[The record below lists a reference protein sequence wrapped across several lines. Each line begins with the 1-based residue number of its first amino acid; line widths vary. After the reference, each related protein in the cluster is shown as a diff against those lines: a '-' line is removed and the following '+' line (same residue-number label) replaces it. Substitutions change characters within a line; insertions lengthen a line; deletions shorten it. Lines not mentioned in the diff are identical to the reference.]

1 MAKKPQSIDWTLA
14 TWDGAKREALRRWAA
29 LPLERIVAALEEM
42 QELGDALQTSDAVGV
57 VHERKS
63 GYARLTAA
71 DKAIGWIGNMSFSEV
86 FRNLTEHDP
95 FKWQKRLYSKFINN
109 NLPSSLDLPTGLG
122 KTSVMAI
129 WLLARAV
136 NSGLPRRLVYI
147 VDRRAVVDQATREAE
162 RLRDALAQ
170 DELQVVREQLG
181 LAGSDLPIST
191 LRGRHIDN
199 RQWLSNPTMPAII
212 IGTIDMIGS
221 RLLFEGYGVSRGMR
235 PFHAGLLGVDT
246 LFVLDEAHLCPPFEA
261 LLESIRRDR
270 ETYETEKM
278 DFGLIPPFRFL
289 PLSATGRVNGKGA
302 FTLQSE
308 DYSDDRVSKRLKAE
322 KILIIQEPDS
332 EEELVDRLA
341 DTAWSGRAES
351 SRILVYCNSRKTAQ
365 DVHSRLET
373 QIRKEKT
380 HDKIELMVGARRVHE
395 REKLTGWLEET
406 GFLSGLE
413 VERSTPVFLIATS
426 AGEVG
431 VDLDADHMVCDLVP
445 FERMVQRFGRVNRR
459 GDGKATISVLAY
471 PPKKGEKN
479 KPKCPEEAVDLVEP
493 EAPVKPE
500 KGSDKTIRDE
510 YKQKNKSYKDELKEY
525 KKWKKEL
532 EKYQAELK
540 KYEIDWDDYHTFQCR
555 KNLLEKLEG
564 DASPGAIVA
573 LKNRASEDQPLK
585 SSIDRASTP
594 EPLRPALTHALIDA
608 WSMTSLI
615 EHTGR
620 PDIAPWLRGWI
631 SEKPQSTIAWRRY
644 LPWNEEDRWD
654 QKMVEAFFS
663 SAPVHMSEMLET
675 YAHEITD
682 LLIKRAKF
690 VMKSD
695 EKKTKQPALIVL
707 NRAGEMKAAFRMG
720 ELADTKDKK
729 KLEST
734 LIGCQLV
741 ASSVLGGLSGS
752 GLLDAKHKE
761 QQPTL
766 DDGWSDKELTA
777 IGYRVCAENDLPGS
791 DWRIVYRLPASA
803 SEENDDTG
811 DVATIVVAA
820 LRQSGATRIGDPAIS
835 RNEQKLGEHLD
846 WAGEAARE
854 IGVAL
859 GLPDGYVAMLVTAA
873 RAHDLGKDREQWQD
887 AMNALRAGRPYAKT
901 RGGGNPRLLNGYRH
915 EFGSL
920 GDVENSG
927 ELAAL
932 PEALQELALHLIAS
946 HHGSARPIIPA
957 IDPNTLPSMLTDRA
971 REAAL
976 RFAKLQ
982 REWGPWGLAWWEAIF
997 RAADW
1002 RASARLDAQN
1012 MRRKD

>member
-1 MAKKPQSIDWTLA
+1 MLASLKKGFCFLFQILINIFRSIM
-14 TWDGAKREALRRWAA
+14 LR
-29 LPLERIVAALEEM
+29 PH
-42 QELGDALQTSDAVGV
+42 SNAVGA
-57 VHERKS
+57 VHERES
-63 GYARLTAA
+63 GYECFTGT
-71 DKAIGWIGNMSFSEV
+71 DKATGSFGNMSFSEA
-86 FRNLTEHDP
+86 FRNLTEHNP

-109 NLPSSLDLPTGLG
+109 NFPSSLDLPTGMG

-129 WLLARAV
+129 WLLAKAV
-136 NSGLPRRLVYI
+136 NSRLPRRLVYI

-162 RLRDALAQ
+162 KLRDALAQ
-170 DELQVVREQLG
+170 DELRVVQEQLG

-199 RQWLSNPTMPAII
+199 RQWLSNPTVPAII

-261 LLESIRRDR
+261 LLESIRKDR
-270 ETYETEKM
+270 ETYET
-278 DFGLIPPFRFL
+278 DCRLIPPFRFL
-289 PLSATGRVNGKGA
+289 PLSATGRGNGKGA

-308 DYSDDRVSKRLKAE
+308 DYSDSHVSERLKAE
-322 KILIIQEPDS
+322 KIVTIQELDT
-332 EEELVDRLA
+332 EAKLVDCLA
-341 DTAWSGRAES
+341 DTAWSRRAGS
-351 SRILVYCNSRKTAQ
+351 NRVLVYCNSRKTAQ
-365 DVHSRLET
+365 DLYSKLET

-395 REKLTGWLEET
+395 REKLAGWLEET

-413 VERSTPVFLIATS
+413 VERTAPVFLVATS

-459 GDGKATISVLAY
+459 GCGKATISVLAY
-471 PPKKGEKN
+471 PPKKGKKG
-479 KPKCPEEAVDLVEP
+479 KPECPEEAVD
-493 EAPVKPE
+493 
-500 KGSDKTIRDE
+500 
-510 YKQKNKSYKDELKEY
+510 
-525 KKWKKEL
+525 KEL

-540 KYEIDWDDYHTFQCR
+540 KYEIDWDDYHTFQRR

-564 DASPGAIVA
+564 DGSPGAILA
-573 LKNRASEDQPLK
+573 LKNRASKDQQLK

-594 EPLRPALTHALIDA
+594 EPLRPAFTHALIDA

-620 PDIAPWLRGWI
+620 PEIAPWLRGWVT
-631 SEKPQSTIAWRRY
+631 EKPQSTIAWRRY
-644 LPWNEEDRWD
+644 LPWNAEDRSD
-654 QKMVEAFFS
+654 QKVVEAFFS

-675 YAHEITD
+675 YTHEISD
-682 LLIKRAKF
+682 LLIKRANA
-690 VMKSD
+690 VMQSD
-695 EKKTKQPALIVL
+695 KGKAKHPALIVL
-707 NRAGEMKAAFRMG
+707 NRAGEVKAAFRID
-720 ELADTKDKK
+720 ELAGTEDKK

-734 LIGCQLV
+734 LVGCQLV
-741 ASSVLGGLSGS
+741 ASCALGGLSGT
-752 GLLDAKHKE
+752 GLLDAKHKD

-766 DDGWSDKELTA
+766 DDGWSDEELTN
-777 IGYRVCAENDLPGS
+777 IGYCVCLEKDLPGS
-791 DWRIVYRLPASA
+791 DWRVVYRLSTSA
-803 SEENDDTG
+803 SEEDDNTD
-811 DVATIVVAA
+811 DVPTIVVAA
-820 LRQSGATRIGDPAIS
+820 LRQSGATRVGNPAIC

-859 GLPDGYVAMLVTAA
+859 GLPDGYTAMLVVAA
-873 RAHDLGKDREQWQD
+873 RAHDLGKDRLQWQD
-887 AMNALRAGRPYAKT
+887 AMNAPLAGRPFAKT
-901 RGGGNPRLLNGYRH
+901 QGGGNPRLLNGYRH

-920 GDVENSG
+920 GDVESSR

-957 IDPNTLPSMLTDRA
+957 IDPRTLPSMLTDRA

-1002 RASARLDAQN
+1002 RASARLDAQSTGGKN
-1012 MRRKD
+1012 